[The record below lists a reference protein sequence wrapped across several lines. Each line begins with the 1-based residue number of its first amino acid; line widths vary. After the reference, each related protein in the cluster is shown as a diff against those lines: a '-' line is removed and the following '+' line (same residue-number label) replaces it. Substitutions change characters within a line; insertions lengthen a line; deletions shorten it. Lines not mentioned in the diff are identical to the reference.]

1 MFCSLNKIGRR
12 KSDQF
17 SENHNIQ
24 NWSSKDHG
32 RTNKIVRRHNII
44 CWTRRMKGQLH
55 LRKTDLK
62 NSTLLL
68 RSREIEESL
77 RKGSIEDSA
86 RGRTL
91 HVEDSARRK
100 QKIVN

>member
-1 MFCSLNKIGRR
+1 MQDRSKTRHHSLDAMN
-12 KSDQF
+12 
-17 SENHNIQ
+17 EE
-24 NWSSKDHG
+24 
-32 RTNKIVRRHNII
+32 
-44 CWTRRMKGQLH
+44 GQLH
-55 LRKTDLK
+55 
-62 NSTLLL
+62 L

-100 QKIVN
+100 QKN

>member
-1 MFCSLNKIGRR
+1 MVEQGPWKNKQDRSKTQHHSLDAMN
-12 KSDQF
+12 
-17 SENHNIQ
+17 EE
-24 NWSSKDHG
+24 
-32 RTNKIVRRHNII
+32 
-44 CWTRRMKGQLH
+44 GQLH

-100 QKIVN
+100 QKN